1 VAGEL
6 LQQESRAGERVAKGM
21 DFIRD
26 ISNARRMKSATRP
39 RKR

>member
-1 VAGEL
+1 LAGEL
-6 LQQESRAGERVAKGM
+6 LEQESTAREGVAKGM

-39 RKR
+39 RKQ